1 MTAQTPAALGYCMPA
16 EWEPHT
22 ATWLS
27 WPRREGIS
35 FPDSFDRVLPALRA
49 MVEALVESEQVCIN
63 VCNGAHEAAA
73 REVLHGLPMERISF
87 YRVPTNEPW
96 CRDHGPIFLTRD
108 EGWSRLAP
116 EPRHTVRRE
125 GASAPLAVVDWDYNA
140 WGNKY
145 PPFDL
150 DEVVPTR
157 LAQVLNVPVFYP
169 RMILE
174 GGAIDVNGAGALL
187 TTESCL
193 LNPNRNPS
201 LRREEIEQRL
211 RDFLGVREILWL
223 GDGIAG
229 DDTDGHIDD
238 LARFVSERTVV
249 TVVEDDPRDENYAV
263 LQENLARLREMKIG
277 GRAID
282 IVTLPMPKKIVR
294 EGLRLPASYANFYM
308 ANTCVLVPTFADPHD
323 ETVLSILQELF
334 PDRRVIG
341 IDCREL
347 IWGLGTFHCLTQ
359 QQPAVK

>member
-1 MTAQTPAALGYCMPA
+1 MTSQAPGALGYQMPA
-16 EWEPHT
+16 EWESHA

-35 FPDSFDRVLPALRA
+35 FPDSFDRVMPALRA
-49 MVEALVESEQVCIN
+49 MIEALIESEQVCIN
-63 VCNGAHEAAA
+63 VCNGAHEAEA
-73 REVLHGLPMERISF
+73 REILRGLPIERISF
-87 YRVPTNEPW
+87 HLIPTNEPW

-108 EGWSRLAP
+108 ADPKLAI
-116 EPRHTVRRE
+116 
-125 GASAPLAVVDWDYNA
+125 VDWDYNA

-157 LAQVLNVPVFYP
+157 LAQMLNVPVFYP

-187 TTESCL
+187 TTEACL
-193 LNPNRNPS
+193 LNPNRNPN

-211 RDFLGVREILWL
+211 QDFLGVREILWL

-238 LARFVSERTVV
+238 LARFVSEQTIVA
-249 TVVEDDPRDENYAV
+249 VVEDDPQDENYEP
-263 LQENLARLREMKIG
+263 LQENLARLRELKID
-277 GRAID
+277 GRGID
-282 IVTLPMPKKIVR
+282 IATLPMPTKIVR
-294 EGLRLPASYANFYM
+294 EGLRLPASYANFYI
-308 ANTCVLVPTFADPHD
+308 ANTCVLVPTFADPAD
-323 ETVLSILQELF
+323 EVALSVLRECF
-334 PDRRVIG
+334 PTRRVVA

-359 QQPAVK
+359 QQPAV

>member
-1 MTAQTPAALGYCMPA
+1 MNQDSETPSLLGYRMPA

-35 FPDSFDRVLPALRA
+35 FPESFDRVLPTLRA
-49 MVEALVESEQVCIN
+49 MIEALIESERVCIN
-63 VCNGAHEAAA
+63 VSNGAHEAEA
-73 REVLHGLPMERISF
+73 RSVLSGLPMEGITF
-87 YRVPTNEPW
+87 YDVPTNEPW

-108 EGWSRLAP
+108 R
-116 EPRHTVRRE
+116 EPR
-125 GASAPLAVVDWDYNA
+125 LAVVDWDYNA

-157 LAQVLNVPVFYP
+157 LAEILKLPVFYP

-174 GGAIDVNGAGALL
+174 GGSIDVNGSGALL
-187 TTESCL
+187 TSESCL
-193 LNPNRNPS
+193 LNRNRNPGFS
-201 LRREEIEQRL
+201 RDEIEQRL
-211 RDFLGVREILWL
+211 RNYLGITEILWL

-238 LARFVSERTVV
+238 LTRFVSERAVV
-249 TVVEDDPRDENYAV
+249 TVVEENRTDENYEP
-263 LQENLARLREMKIG
+263 LQQNLARLREMKIA
-277 GRAID
+277 GRKLD
-282 IVTLPMPKKIVR
+282 IFTLPMPKKIVR
-294 EGLRLPASYANFYM
+294 EGLRLPASYANFYI
-308 ANTCVLVPTFADPHD
+308 ANTRVLMPTFADSND
-323 ETVLSILQELF
+323 EIALSVLRRCF

-341 IDCREL
+341 IDCGEL

-359 QQPAVK
+359 QQPAV

>member
-1 MTAQTPAALGYCMPA
+1 MPA
-16 EWEPHT
+16 EWEPHA

-35 FPDSFDRVLPALRA
+35 FPESFDRVLPALRA
-49 MVEALVESEQVCIN
+49 MVEALIQSERVCIN
-63 VCNGAHEAAA
+63 VCNGAHEAEA
-73 REVLHGLPMERISF
+73 RDVLGGLPLERITF
-87 YRVPTNEPW
+87 YRVPTDEPW

-108 EGWSRLAP
+108 RDP
-116 EPRHTVRRE
+116 K
-125 GASAPLAVVDWDYNA
+125 LAVVDWDYNA

-145 PPFDL
+145 APFDL

-157 LAQVLNVPVFYP
+157 VAEILKLPVFYP

-174 GGAIDVNGAGALL
+174 GGSIDVNGSGALL

-193 LNPNRNPS
+193 LNKNRNPNLS
-201 LRREEIEQRL
+201 RGEIEQRL
-211 RDFLGVREILWL
+211 RDYLGVREVLWL

-238 LARFVSERTVV
+238 LARFVSEQTVV
-249 TVVEDDPRDENYAV
+249 AVVEENRDDENYEP
-263 LQENLARLREMKIG
+263 LQNNLVRLREMKVG
-277 GRAID
+277 GDKLDVLA
-282 IVTLPMPKKIVR
+282 LPMPKKMIR
-294 EGLRLPASYANFYM
+294 EGLRLPASYANFYI
-308 ANTCVLVPTFADPHD
+308 ADTCVLMPTFDDSND
-323 ETVLSILQELF
+323 ETALSVLRECF

-359 QQPAVK
+359 QQPAV

>member
-1 MTAQTPAALGYCMPA
+1 MTSQTPASLGYRMPA
-16 EWEPHT
+16 EWEPHS

-35 FPDSFDRVLPALRA
+35 FPDSFDLVMPALRA
-49 MVEALVESEQVCIN
+49 MVEALIESEQVCIN
-63 VCNGAHEAAA
+63 VCNGTHEAEA
-73 REVLHGLPMERISF
+73 REVLRGLPMEQIQFRL
-87 YRVPTNEPW
+87 VPTNEPW

-108 EGWSRLAP
+108 ADPKSATGRIRHGELAI
-116 EPRHTVRRE
+116 
-125 GASAPLAVVDWDYNA
+125 VDWDYNA

-150 DEVVPTR
+150 DEVAPTR
-157 LAQVLNVPVFYP
+157 IAQILNVPVFYP

-187 TTESCL
+187 TTEACL
-193 LNPNRNPS
+193 LNPNRNPN

-249 TVVEDDPRDENYAV
+249 TVVEDDSHDENYAP
-263 LQENLARLREMKIG
+263 LQENVARLRDMKIG
-277 GRAID
+277 ARDID
-282 IVTLPMPKKIVR
+282 IVPLPMPKKIVR
-294 EGLRLPASYANFYM
+294 EGLRLPASYANFYI
-308 ANTCVLVPTFADPHD
+308 ANTCVLVPTFADPAD
-323 ETVLSILQELF
+323 EVALSILRECF
-334 PDRRVIG
+334 PNRRVIA

-359 QQPAVK
+359 QQPAVR